1 MSANGP
7 KKRPVTSKNSTLV
20 AVAVLVLVA
29 IVVIG
34 GVLYQSNRSQPRVDG
49 YGTAQKSTVQVADGV
64 VRVGMPAAPVTIDL
78 YEDFLCPVCGQ
89 FEKIYGQEL
98 AQALDQGKVAV
109 RYHLLDFLNPRSASK
124 SYSTRAAAAALC
136 VASDGDGAAYP
147 KFHASL
153 FSGGTQPKEGAST
166 DLSDPQLAE
175 LAKSAGASQAA
186 QTCITSGG
194 QMAAAT
200 AAAQAGTQQLAA
212 AVGEN
217 KVGTPTV
224 LSGNKSV
231 DVNNQDW
238 ITQIG

>member
-175 LAKSAGASQAA
+175 LARSAGASQAA

-194 QMAAAT
+194 KMAAAT

-212 AVGEN
+212 AVGED

-224 LSGNKSV
+224 LNGNKSV

>member
-1 MSANGP
+1 
-7 KKRPVTSKNSTLV
+7 L
-20 AVAVLVLVA
+20 
-29 IVVIG
+29 
-34 GVLYQSNRSQPRVDG
+34 
-49 YGTAQKSTVQVADGV
+49 
-64 VRVGMPAAPVTIDL
+64 
-78 YEDFLCPVCGQ
+78 PVCGQ

-124 SYSTRAAAAALC
+124 NYSTRAAAAALC

-153 FSGGTQPKEGAST
+153 FSSGTQPKEGANT

-175 LAKSAGASQAA
+175 LARSAGASQAA

-194 QMAAAT
+194 KMAAAT

-212 AVGEN
+212 AVGGD

-224 LSGNKSV
+224 LNGNKSV